1 MSTEQESDAEQH
13 ADGDKRSVL
22 GLVADPG
29 LATELVEEIGRELPD
44 LLAEWYEDDTVA
56 DRWRVEVSSQLLP
69 MDEQGLLPLLEIGR
83 TQRRRLG
90 WNMTVVLTELPR
102 RAGRRPVLADCNPE
116 AGAGLVSLPAMGG
129 VRVRR
134 RARDTI
140 AYLIVEHL
148 WGDGEARPS
157 GHTPG
162 GARKRG
168 LTLPYQVLSDS
179 EERSADL
186 EEGTGRGTHDTES
199 RPSPAAEGPNVHL
212 ALTGT
217 RGRLRLLNGM
227 VRSNRPWRLV
237 PSLSP
242 ALAGA
247 AAGAAFGVFYSN
259 IWQLADAFSPGRLA
273 LVNAVAVLAN
283 IGWLIFDNNLWERR
297 KKRGTRSESRLYNA
311 VTAVTVTFGVLCMY
325 ALLYAGTLLAAFV
338 AIPIDYLTTTLG
350 HSSGVVNLATVA
362 WLSASMGTI
371 AGALGSGFAGEEA
384 VRRAA
389 YSERERERQERR
401 DAEEERAG
409 REATPADTEES

>member
-1 MSTEQESDAEQH
+1 MSTEQEADAEKH
-13 ADGDKRSVL
+13 GDERSVL

-29 LATELVEEIGRELPD
+29 LATELAEQIGQELPD
-44 LLAEWYEDDTVA
+44 LLAEWYQDETLA

-83 TQRRRLG
+83 TQHRQLG
-90 WNMTVVLTELPR
+90 WDVTIVLTELPR

-134 RARDTI
+134 RARDSI
-140 AYLIVEHL
+140 AYLLVEHL
-148 WGDGEARPS
+148 WGKGDAGPS
-157 GHTPG
+157 GTPG
-162 GARKRG
+162 GTRERG
-168 LTLPYQVLSDS
+168 LKIPYQVLTDT

-186 EEGTGRGTHDTES
+186 EEGTGRETHDEET
-199 RPSPAAEGPNVHL
+199 RPSPAAEGPNVHV

-247 AAGAAFGVFYSN
+247 AAGAAFGIFYSN
-259 IWQLADAFSPGRLA
+259 IWQLADAFTTGRLV
-273 LVNAVAVLAN
+273 LVNAVAVFAN
-283 IGWLIFDNNLWERR
+283 IAWLIFDNNLWERR
-297 KKRGTRSESRLYNA
+297 KKRGARTESRLYNA
-311 VTAVTVTFGVLCMY
+311 VTSVTVSFGVLCMY
-325 ALLYAGTLLAAFV
+325 ALLYGVTLFAAFV
-338 AIPIDYLTTTLG
+338 AIPVDYLTTTLG
-350 HSSGVVNLATVA
+350 HPSGVTELATVA

-409 REATPADTEES
+409 REATPADSE